1 MLFKISLDTST
12 HFIRSF
18 SFDAQASK
26 IIILDNELSGVSIPL
41 KVSRHEP
48 VLLSKMF
55 NTMTHQLM
63 EEAIETNKGY
73 VYINLRTF
81 LENYEAALK
90 DTPVRHMRKRK
101 VYEF

>member
-1 MLFKISLDTST
+1 
-12 HFIRSF
+12 
-18 SFDAQASK
+18 
-26 IIILDNELSGVSIPL
+26 
-41 KVSRHEP
+41 
-48 VLLSKMF
+48 MF

-90 DTPVRHMRKRK
+90 DTPARTMRKRK

>member
-63 EEAIETNKGY
+63 EEAIKTNKGY

-90 DTPVRHMRKRK
+90 DTPVITMRKRK

>member
-18 SFDAQASK
+18 SFDAQACK
-26 IIILDNELSGVSIPL
+26 VIILDNELSGVSIPL
-41 KVSRHEP
+41 KVSKNDP

-63 EEAIETNKGY
+63 EEAMHSNKGY

-81 LENYEAALK
+81 IENYEGALK
-90 DTPVRHMRKRK
+90 NTPVRKRR